1 MSKRRAVSHEDETD
15 RFKGLASPMQPSA
28 RAAHREPWGQ
38 SAVIRSVPGTGVGG
52 GIRLQEAA
60 FDLESRQDNRVL
72 ERPISLTGQRIFRG
86 LALCGI
92 LGALAI
98 AHVQLRFVIN
108 DSRLQHQRMQ
118 RVHRELLQQY
128 ALLERANAQLSDY
141 DRLHE
146 YATQELH
153 MVEIP
158 DRPTASITTDVRTK
172 YTVDSVLQSKHSSLS
187 PRAVANGVTTL
198 RKSAG
203 QRFQKLVDSG
213 RAALNGV
220 ARP

>member
-1 MSKRRAVSHEDETD
+1 MSKRRAVSHEEETD
-15 RFKGLASPMQPSA
+15 RLKGLASPMQSSA
-28 RAAHREPWGQ
+28 RVGDRDGWGQ
-38 SAVIRSVPGTGVGG
+38 SAVIRSIPEAGR
-52 GIRLQEAA
+52 GIRMQEPAY
-60 FDLESRQDNRVL
+60 DIDSRQDQRIM
-72 ERPISLTGQRIFRG
+72 ERPISLTSHRIFRG
-86 LALCGI
+86 LVLCGI

-153 MVEIP
+153 MVEIA
-158 DRPTASITTDVRTK
+158 DRPTANISSDVRTK
-172 YTVDSVLQSKHSSLS
+172 YSIDSSQQSKYSAPNS
-187 PRAVANGVTTL
+187 RAVADGVSMF
-198 RKSAG
+198 RKSAR
-203 QRFQKLVDSG
+203 QRIQKLVDSG
-213 RAALNGV
+213 RAVLTSV
-220 ARP
+220 AKP